1 MGPGAPAPPGRPSP
15 RLRGRWDFPRLRMP
29 MGRRQ
34 GPGRGALE
42 RSEPSHLGG
51 AVCGTGWGRPLPR
64 QAARA
69 MRLGRFAPL
78 ALRLQ
83 GRTPGELCRN
93 LVGSSAERYLCPSH
107 RLAGDTALVL
117 GTRGAPSG
125 RAFALLARLRSGSRR
140 SRRQSPA
147 RRRAPGSYLLSH
159 FFCKAARERD
169 VITPIFL
176 STCFARN
183 CLSGESY
190 IFLLLYLALSL
201 NWSLFLAVLIAI
213 SLH

>member
-1 MGPGAPAPPGRPSP
+1 MGPGTPAPPGRPAP

-42 RSEPSHLGG
+42 RSEPSHLGGG

-125 RAFALLARLRSGSRR
+125 RAFALLARLRSV
-140 SRRQSPA
+140 PA
-147 RRRAPGSYLLSH
+147 VPAASHCSAPRAGSYLLSH